1 MQLRYALTQVTAPL
15 TEPLELDDAKNHLG
29 VDLTVD
35 DGMIERLTGAA
46 RRQAESYLGRALIT
60 QTWDLHLD
68 RFPVWTIDVPR
79 PPLRSVDSLVYI
91 DSAGTAQTLPKE
103 RYRVDAASEPGR
115 ITPGLWR
122 DLARDPSRT
131 NAVTVQFK
139 AGYGDK
145 AVDVPEDIRQALLL
159 LVGSFYGHRED
170 IVVGE
175 TVARLP
181 RGAEALLGPY
191 RMVRV

>member
-29 VDLTVD
+29 VDLSDD
-35 DGMIERLTGAA
+35 DGMIERLTGVA
-46 RRQAESYLGRALIT
+46 RRQAEAYLGRTLIT
-60 QTWDLHLD
+60 QTWEQHLD
-68 RFPVWTIDVPR
+68 RFPVWTIEVPR
-79 PPLRSVDSLVYI
+79 PPLRSVESLVYI

-115 ITPGLWR
+115 ITPAYGETWPATR
-122 DLARDPSRT
+122 AAT

-191 RMVRV
+191 RRVRV